1 MDCNAAMHVMDGQP
15 EPTNAELVEK
25 FQEII
30 ELHEKLN
37 REYIT
42 HFIATTRNIDA
53 LIYNSRLGENDRILE
68 IVDDFTGT
76 HFGNF
81 PARLNDIRAWNG
93 VEIHDFMIFLRC
105 PNPLPRTDTC
115 EGETKE
121 QAIEQIKEKLGLPPT
136 DPPKAVKTPPADH
149 MDKTVYNMA
158 SGNRKPRKRAKTRP
172 FGPTGISSSRI
183 AKPASKKRG
192 K

>member
-1 MDCNAAMHVMDGQP
+1 MDFNAATHVMDGQP
-15 EPTNAELVEK
+15 EPTNAELVEQ
-25 FQEII
+25 FQEVI
-30 ELHEKLN
+30 ELQEKLS
-37 REYIT
+37 REFTT

-53 LIYNSRLGENDRILE
+53 LIYNSRLGETDRILE

-81 PARLNDIRAWNG
+81 PARLKDIRAWNG

-121 QAIEQIKEKLGLPPT
+121 QAIEQIKKKLGLPPAE
-136 DPPKAVKTPPADH
+136 PPKVAKTLPADH
-149 MDKTVYNMA
+149 VYPLAALPSLPQNREE
-158 SGNRKPRKRAKTRP
+158 SELLRRHGGN
-172 FGPTGISSSRI
+172 S
-183 AKPASKKRG
+183 
-192 K
+192 